1 MSKNPITI
9 ESLEAERLLLEQA
22 VSAGESLIAHLK
34 TGIANIDKNE
44 AARKVRE
51 SVHWLLDAQA
61 SLAAY
66 TARFKDE
73 EATRAAQ
80 TPAGPTPGNVV
91 APAPGAFSGKPPE
104 NTASHSDPSV
114 LPVGS
119 TEAGSQA
126 APEEAAVPA
135 PETPA
140 EAEVATPAN

>member
-44 AARKVRE
+44 AVRKVRE

-66 TARFKDE
+66 TARFRYE
-73 EATRAAQ
+73 EDQKAVKTTR
-80 TPAGPTPGNVV
+80 
-91 APAPGAFSGKPPE
+91 
-104 NTASHSDPSV
+104 
-114 LPVGS
+114 
-119 TEAGSQA
+119 EAGSQA
-126 APEEAAVPA
+126 STEEAAAPA
-135 PETPA
+135 TETPSEVKPA
-140 EAEVATPAN
+140 EDIDAANA